1 VGYAQYGTYNTTV
14 RAAHFVFIPFFPPL
28 AQDIAENGISLSDD
42 EKVTLQRTIDWNAT
56 GNNYFLEQAAK
67 VGDIF
72 PGGYLNLY

>member
-1 VGYAQYGTYNTTV
+1 MGYAQYGTYNTTV

-28 AQDIAENGISLSDD
+28 AQDIAENNISLSDD

-67 VGDIF
+67 VGDIS
-72 PGGYLNLY
+72 PPQYLSLF